1 MVDKST
7 RKIIRS
13 PNRKKTAPHPTK
25 ESLILTVIEFL
36 ADYFPEQITSE
47 MVIEKSSI
55 SRGSL
60 YHHFEDFS
68 DLIEQALVRKFASH
82 VDDSIMP
89 LTKLVRDSAS
99 GEEMLANLLHVT
111 KAIHAP
117 ENSANRIFRA
127 RLISLAEA
135 NDRLTRRLAE
145 EQGRLTRAIT
155 DIFVQCQNKGWMQ
168 KDFNPAVAAIFIQAY
183 TLGLVV
189 DDIAEEKI
197 DPVAW
202 NDFINK
208 VIRTMFC

>member
-1 MVDKST
+1 
-7 RKIIRS
+7 
-13 PNRKKTAPHPTK
+13 
-25 ESLILTVIEFL
+25 
-36 ADYFPEQITSE
+36 

-99 GEEMLANLLHVT
+99 GEEMLANLLNVT

-117 ENSANRIFRA
+117 ENSAKRIFRA

-168 KDFNPAVAAIFIQAY
+168 KDFDPAIAAIFIQAY